1 MKAFRR
7 LIGTRANAHRS
18 TGPKTVLGKMRSAKN
33 SRRHGLSVPVSFDPE
48 LEPGVSELVVAI
60 VGKTEDEKRLLLAR
74 RVAEAQIDL
83 FRIQRARRA
92 PGLQT
97 GTAADALAQAVAR
110 DVALDRYER
119 RARSRR
125 TAAIRAF
132 DLFVHLSWDRTNARK

>member
-1 MKAFRR
+1 MKASRPRR
-7 LIGTRANAHRS
+7 ANRANARRS

-48 LEPGVSELVVAI
+48 LERGVSELVVAI
-60 VGKTEDEKRLLLAR
+60 VGKTQDEKRLLLAR

-83 FRIQRARRA
+83 VRIQRTRRA
-92 PGLQT
+92 PGQT
-97 GTAADALAQAVAR
+97 GTAADALAEAVAR
-110 DVALDRYER
+110 DAALDRYER

-132 DLFVHLSWDRTNARK
+132 DLFVHLSWDRTDGRK